1 MKGNW
6 NLNSL
11 MKFLPNDMTDL
22 AWQQYFSELKNEVKP
37 SSQENMTSRN
47 YIDVDGRIE
56 STHLALSNSAKWMS
70 YCAFINNILNT
81 IRKGKKDYCFFV
93 YQVADLLQFE
103 HDRLKAKWLPKYEC
117 FEVRLE

>member
-56 STHLALSNSAKWMS
+56 STSGIIKFCKMDV
-70 YCAFINNILNT
+70 IL
-81 IRKGKKDYCFFV
+81 CV
-93 YQVADLLQFE
+93 HQ
-103 HDRLKAKWLPKYEC
+103 
-117 FEVRLE
+117 